1 MQCLFSWC
9 CCLSRCRETV
19 YRQSIIPFC
28 LSSPKAYR
36 PKMHNDSF
44 VTFAVTFSRRL
55 PATIG
60 AMVTTTNSGR
70 AGWPLRCQQKV
81 AEAEPAP
88 ASASFRWQDVLFG
101 LGCRVGMAHTSED
114 AFWHRTRVALAASF
128 GGNGVLQPAHNRA
141 APQCMPRRPVG
152 RSAQCAGSRTSGRR
166 RMADRQPAPFA
177 DLIAR
182 SQA

>member
-36 PKMHNDSF
+36 PKTHNDSF

-55 PATIG
+55 PPTIG

-70 AGWPLRCQQKV
+70 AGRCDANRRWPRQNRRQHPPPFGGKMSC
-81 AEAEPAP
+81 
-88 ASASFRWQDVLFG
+88 SAW
-101 LGCRVGMAHTSED
+101 A
-114 AFWHRTRVALAASF
+114 VALAWPIRRKMPSGTARRSRWPQVLGATASCSRRTTAQRRCACRAVRSDVPLNAQGAVRQED
-128 GGNGVLQPAHNRA
+128 GGWLTDS
-141 APQCMPRRPVG
+141 RRHL
-152 RSAQCAGSRTSGRR
+152 
-166 RMADRQPAPFA
+166 
-177 DLIAR
+177 LI
-182 SQA
+182 